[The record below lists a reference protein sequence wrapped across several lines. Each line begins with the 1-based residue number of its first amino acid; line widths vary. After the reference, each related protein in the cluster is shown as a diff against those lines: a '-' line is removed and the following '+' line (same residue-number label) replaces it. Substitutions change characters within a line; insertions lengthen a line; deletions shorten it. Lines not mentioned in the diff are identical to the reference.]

1 MEIINGLAKVYAQ
14 GGTSLLVIIGFFIL
28 VIWVMKQSD
37 EREKTMRKDNKE
49 REDKLYVTIEILSK
63 DLPEIKEQ
71 ITKMNANIKEL
82 VIKK

>member
-1 MEIINGLAKVYAQ
+1 MEMINGLAQVYAQ

-37 EREKTMRKDNKE
+37 EREKIMRKDNKE

>member
-1 MEIINGLAKVYAQ
+1 MEMINGLAQVYAQ

>member
-1 MEIINGLAKVYAQ
+1 MEMINGLAQVYAQ

-28 VIWVMKQSD
+28 VIWVMKRSD